1 MKEIKSYAELENV
14 SLGEQVALTLSV
26 SEIIERPLYFRIM
39 TVIDVIGYNVNY
51 IAIDVQKNGTLSDVD
66 WIKFRSLAPLD
77 GIKVIARKTKHHYP
91 RFDLVSFIDINKQET
106 PHFVQYCDKCDE
118 FEFVEDSSTFVQCHA
133 DEPRDASRQISKVPM
148 KLRTNSRMYHG
159 KDPILYPIRPRG
171 LSEVFLPHQ
180 MSIYYNSYKK
190 LCPECAKVHDIYIL
204 RSNMTD
210 EHYRYCPITNK
221 PYSIIN
227 EKQWEEIKMIDKSDL
242 IKAESSKKEESMG
255 FTGHTQIPVNGMFGS
270 KDEDGPANDYAVYPK
285 HAEDGPANDYAICP
299 KHALETAQKA
309 INEAK
314 RYNDS
319 VGSLSD
325 GYHTFDELY
334 HHRALLFASLCLTG
348 FKEKAWKSLLHSD
361 SKKDPMY
368 PGMFIVGV
376 ETPFGQATYHYDIDP
391 YWSIFKVKELDHAPE
406 YDGHTPK
413 DAIDRIY
420 KYALKLGSMV
430 NRSFSDGLVTIPCGT
445 TTARNINTTGNPVLD
460 GDVTLSCEDRPII

>member
-1 MKEIKSYAELENV
+1 MADMKEIKSYAELENV
-14 SLGEQVALTLSV
+14 SLGEQVSLTLSV
-26 SEIIERPLYFRIM
+26 SEIIERPLYYRIM

-51 IAIDVQKNGTLSDVD
+51 IAIDIQKNGTLSDVD

-91 RFDLVSFIDINKQET
+91 RFELVSFIEITKQET
-106 PHFVQYCDKCDE
+106 PHFVQYCDKCDD
-118 FEFVEDSSTFVQCHA
+118 FEFVEDNSTFVQCHA
-133 DEPRDASRQISKVPM
+133 DEPRDSSRQICKVPM

-159 KDPILYPIRPRG
+159 KDPILYPIRPKR

-210 EHYRYCPITNK
+210 NRYRYCPITNK
-221 PYSIIN
+221 PYSIIDK
-227 EKQWEEIKMIDKSDL
+227 KQLEEIKMIDKSDL
-242 IKAESSKKEESMG
+242 IKAESSKKEKPMD

-270 KDEDGPANDYAVYPK
+270 KE
-285 HAEDGPANDYAICP
+285 EDGPANDYAICP

-325 GYHTFDELY
+325 GYHTFDE
-334 HHRALLFASLCLTG
+334 
-348 FKEKAWKSLLHSD
+348 
-361 SKKDPMY
+361 
-368 PGMFIVGV
+368 
-376 ETPFGQATYHYDIDP
+376 
-391 YWSIFKVKELDHAPE
+391 
-406 YDGHTPK
+406 
-413 DAIDRIY
+413 
-420 KYALKLGSMV
+420 
-430 NRSFSDGLVTIPCGT
+430 N
-445 TTARNINTTGNPVLD
+445 
-460 GDVTLSCEDRPII
+460 